1 MWNPPLSSP
10 RWLTKS
16 NHEMNQLQFQVLI
29 HLSIIDFSFWEVL
42 KAWSGLAEEAG
53 GGEGGGK
60 ERKKERKK
68 ILAYSTGN
76 RRKRL
81 RFTEPSN

>member
-1 MWNPPLSSP
+1 
-10 RWLTKS
+10 
-16 NHEMNQLQFQVLI
+16 MNQLQFQVLI

-53 GGEGGGK
+53 GGEGGK